1 MTVILGV
8 KTFLLNHSET
18 LCHKGQNRIVKHIL
32 VVTKDGPHAPLPVQV
47 TAMCPFSHIKQQQI
61 EANKNQIF
69 YLNGSS
75 CLVYSLAW
83 LTPPGS
89 GGWNAGKIV
98 RSLVWSPWHL
108 QGRAIVPHWASS
120 DGGIVSGDSQE

>member
-1 MTVILGV
+1 
-8 KTFLLNHSET
+8 
-18 LCHKGQNRIVKHIL
+18 
-32 VVTKDGPHAPLPVQV
+32 
-47 TAMCPFSHIKQQQI
+47 MCPFSRIAQQQI
-61 EANKNQIF
+61 EANKYPTI
-69 YLNGSS
+69 YLNESS
-75 CLVYSLAW
+75 YLDGFLAW